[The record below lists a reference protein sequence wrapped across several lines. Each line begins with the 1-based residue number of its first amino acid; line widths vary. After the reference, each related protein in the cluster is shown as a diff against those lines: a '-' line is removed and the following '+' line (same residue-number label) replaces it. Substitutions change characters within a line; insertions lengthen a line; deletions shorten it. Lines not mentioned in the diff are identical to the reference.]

1 MTEHQSYHEIYNL
14 YKKLVYTVAFN
25 CCHDAATAESV
36 TQDVFSALYI
46 HYDKVDKE
54 KVRAW
59 LIVTAK
65 NQALNYKK
73 KQDRELLLIDDEK
86 HESKELPATSFP
98 SAEEEMLR
106 REREKQAHDLHE
118 KICMGL
124 METNP
129 RWYQAVDLVY
139 HLGMPQAEVAAELNM
154 NLQSLHSMLH
164 RVREWIRKEYGV
176 EYHEMNQE

>member
-1 MTEHQSYHEIYNL
+1 MYQFEETDRLWIRKAKKGDAHAFACLYGKIYRDL
-14 YKKLVYTVAFN
+14 YRFALGMMK
-25 CCHDAATAESV
+25 HPQDAEEMCIRDRSV

-86 HESKELPATSFP
+86 HEL
-98 SAEEEMLR
+98 
-106 REREKQAHDLHE
+106 
-118 KICMGL
+118 
-124 METNP
+124 
-129 RWYQAVDLVY
+129 
-139 HLGMPQAEVAAELNM
+139 
-154 NLQSLHSMLH
+154 SLIH
-164 RVREWIRKEYGV
+164 I
-176 EYHEMNQE
+176 